1 MRKGSFETPHEQKLS
16 EQLVRGRLRG
26 GPVVERRTSG
36 TDRDRM
42 GDERLVGLFLGTS
55 AKTVQL
61 KVSHLVL
68 QQVRSWN
75 RSFSQRAITST
86 ANLCPIHSPSGI
98 VPTGSEELLHWTF
111 SSQFCL
117 DLLFDTYSLL

>member
-16 EQLVRGRLRG
+16 EQFVHGRLRG

-55 AKTVQL
+55 AKTVQP

-75 RSFSQRAITST
+75 RSFS
-86 ANLCPIHSPSGI
+86 
-98 VPTGSEELLHWTF
+98 
-111 SSQFCL
+111 
-117 DLLFDTYSLL
+117 